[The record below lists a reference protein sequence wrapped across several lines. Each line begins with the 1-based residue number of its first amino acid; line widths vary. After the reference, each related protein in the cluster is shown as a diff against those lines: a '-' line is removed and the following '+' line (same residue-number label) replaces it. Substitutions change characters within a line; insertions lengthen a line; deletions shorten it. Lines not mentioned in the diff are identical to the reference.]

1 MSTQT
6 VEEQVKA
13 ILKKNEIPFA
23 ANAKLPSLTLKLSE
37 ASVNDPDAA
46 ELLIKMAAET
56 EVPAEEVPAE
66 AETEAKEAKEPKKAK
81 EAKLIN
87 AEDIRISMA
96 ELIQVL
102 YAFEKQQVKLR
113 KPWRHIF
120 QTKRRLTILAGAFKR
135 NQ

>member
-1 MSTQT
+1 MSELTI
-6 VEEQVKA
+6 EEQVKA

-23 ANAKLPSLTLKLSE
+23 VNAKLPSLTLKLSE

-46 ELLIKMAAET
+46 ELLAKLAEK
-56 EVPAEEVPAE
+56 PE
-66 AETEAKEAKEPKKAK
+66 AEKPEAEKK
-81 EAKLIN
+81 AKLIN

-102 YAFEKQQVKLR
+102 AAFEKQQVKLR

>member
-1 MSTQT
+1 MSELTI
-6 VEEQVKA
+6 EEQVKA

-46 ELLIKMAAET
+46 ELLIKMAAEK
-56 EVPAEEVPAE
+56 EVPAEEVPTE
-66 AETEAKEAKEPKKAK
+66 AETEAKEPKKVK